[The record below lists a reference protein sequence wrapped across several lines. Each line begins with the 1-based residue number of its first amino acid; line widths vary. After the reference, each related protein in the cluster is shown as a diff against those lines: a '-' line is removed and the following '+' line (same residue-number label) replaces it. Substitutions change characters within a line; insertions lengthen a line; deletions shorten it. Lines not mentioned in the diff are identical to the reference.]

1 MKAWPN
7 DEQRSDQGQHQASSY
22 LIEVR
27 DSTTTTWKTK
37 KNMVAN
43 EWKNWVRLFCFL
55 PNMANSLIFIKN
67 SLFISYFCCSGHYY
81 KTVGRLATY
90 RSVPTVQSTVATK
103 RKKRRDGSS
112 ISNLFRYPF
121 STTKLTTTPTADIQY
136 DYLTTYF
143 IFVHSIIDPV
153 L

>member
-81 KTVGRLATY
+81 KTVGRLATID
-90 RSVPTVQSTVATK
+90 RFPPSSPRWRRNERKGETDLLFPTSFDIRFQPRNSPPHQQPTFNTT
-103 RKKRRDGSS
+103 
-112 ISNLFRYPF
+112 ISPRISFLY
-121 STTKLTTTPTADIQY
+121 IQ
-136 DYLTTYF
+136 
-143 IFVHSIIDPV
+143 
-153 L
+153 